1 MSAKGNEHEMKKWL
15 KTQHKRWEKN
25 YQSAKE
31 PPCLQASFGQ
41 NSESII
47 YTTAQSTLGYNWVH
61 PEVHLESRAKVS
73 SWFFFWYPLCWGRT
87 FLLFWAEKH
96 LGACHL
102 SARQGIRELEAHT
115 YPWAPLHKEA
125 SQGTLSHLKAIF
137 QLLAMAAMS
146 PLHPWPHDWLAGK
159 ARTTFKEEG
168 RRTGGCLPV
177 WEAQQGI
184 VLPLTLPT

>member
-1 MSAKGNEHEMKKWL
+1 MGKKIIRVQRSLPVFRQALVKIQKVLSIQQLSW
-15 KTQHKRWEKN
+15 RWATTECIPRCTWRAG
-25 YQSAKE
+25 QRSRPGSSSDTHCAGEELSCSSE
-31 PPCLQASFGQ
+31 PK
-41 NSESII
+41 
-47 YTTAQSTLGYNWVH
+47 ST
-61 PEVHLESRAKVS
+61 
-73 SWFFFWYPLCWGRT
+73 WGLVT
-87 FLLFWAEKH
+87 
-96 LGACHL
+96 

-146 PLHPWPHDWLAGK
+146 PLHPWPHNWLAGK

-177 WEAQQGI
+177 REAQQGI